1 MVALLA
7 LHGFTQNGAWM
18 RRQMGPLAER
28 LGKLADLQFVDAP
41 HECSGDTAQRL
52 RSRADDRESK
62 RLQWWNAS
70 DDGQVYAGWEETR
83 EKLSRSIQGHATVGL
98 IGFSQGAIAATAMA
112 ALAACGL
119 GPKLDFVVLLGGAK
133 PRSRV
138 LVPLLAEPLPLP
150 SCHVWGDSDLLMR
163 RRSPELVECF
173 QASGRISCQF
183 PGGHAIPREGACAD
197 ELVGFVRDAV
207 FQAP

>member
-18 RRQMGPLAER
+18 RKQMGPLAER
-28 LGKLADLQFVDAP
+28 LGQLVDLQFVDAP
-41 HECSGDTAQRL
+41 HECSGDVAKRL
-52 RSRADDRESK
+52 RTRSGDQEGK

-70 DDGQVYAGWEETR
+70 DDGQVYEGWEETR
-83 EKLSRSIQGHATVGL
+83 EKLSRSIQEHATVGL

-112 ALAACGL
+112 ALGAGGL
-119 GPKLDFVVLLGGAK
+119 GPRIDFVVLLGGAK

-138 LVPLLAEPLPLP
+138 LAPLLAEPLPLP

-163 RRSPELVECF
+163 RRAPDLVECF

-197 ELVGFVRDAV
+197 EIVGFVRDVA